1 LVAVK
6 RVVPDLH
13 ERAPRDWGSFYI
25 FLLLGGLT
33 YNKSMILE
41 TVFVEISPENHSKFE
56 AAVKRGV
63 AEILTK
69 SKGFI
74 DFEMHK
80 GIEQPNMYS
89 FLVHW
94 ETLEDHTVGFRESE
108 AFPQW
113 RGIIGEYFAKPPT
126 VEHWNS
132 VSIS

>member
-1 LVAVK
+1 MKEPREIGALSICPAY
-6 RVVPDLH
+6 RADL
-13 ERAPRDWGSFYI
+13 
-25 FLLLGGLT
+25 L

-108 AFPQW
+108 AFTRW
-113 RGIIGEYFAKPPT
+113 RGIIGQYFAKPPT
-126 VEHWNS
+126 VEHWDS
-132 VSIS
+132 VSIR